1 MTLMTVERIKLF
13 STRSPWW
20 CIGLTAALCVG
31 MGALVAATSHDDD
44 MNVVVSQNFYSFGM
58 TIIMVMAILAVTTE
72 YRFSTIRSTFLA
84 VPSRTRVLFAKAGLV
99 SLIAGVVG
107 EVCAFGAWGMSKAI
121 RPSAPLA
128 LSTAADWRT
137 VSGSGLI
144 YALAA
149 LMAIGVGLLVRQ
161 SAGAITLVLVYSLLV
176 ENLFPAI
183 PRIGEPVH
191 RMMPFVNADH
201 FLRGGQSLPHGNGPT
216 ITEGMHYGPGG
227 ALLYFAAWAIGIFA
241 IGLYVANKRDA

>member
-1 MTLMTVERIKLF
+1 
-13 STRSPWW
+13 
-20 CIGLTAALCVG
+20 
-31 MGALVAATSHDDD
+31 
-44 MNVVVSQNFYSFGM
+44 
-58 TIIMVMAILAVTTE
+58 
-72 YRFSTIRSTFLA
+72 
-84 VPSRTRVLFAKAGLV
+84 
-99 SLIAGVVG
+99 
-107 EVCAFGAWGMSKAI
+107 
-121 RPSAPLA
+121 
-128 LSTAADWRT
+128 
-137 VSGSGLI
+137 
-144 YALAA
+144 
-149 LMAIGVGLLVRQ
+149 MAIGVGLLVRQ

-227 ALLYFAAWAIGIFA
+227 ALLYFVAWAIGIFA